1 MVHGPLFCLSLLSDE
16 SALRLFMRCLCIIIL
31 CCCQKF
37 EAQGDKM
44 YPLTQAPREGFT
56 EHSVD
61 SLGSESLLGPCLT
74 VHCSHI
80 MVHLDKSH
88 EFLTLCLQS
97 IFASFFVICGF
108 F

>member
-1 MVHGPLFCLSLLSDE
+1 
-16 SALRLFMRCLCIIIL
+16 
-31 CCCQKF
+31 
-37 EAQGDKM
+37 M

-88 EFLTLCLQS
+88 EFLTLCLLS
-97 IFASFFVICGF
+97 NFASFFVICGF
-108 F
+108 FLINFYKKIFEKYHQCVKQFGSRSGPTFCRA